1 MADGTLDSNYLV
13 LIDNWPGSPSP
24 NLSVPTDGF
33 AVPAAGVATAAYK
46 VGTKIQVYNETLGIP
61 GFSTFIY
68 LQYEG
73 TTAPALAA
81 RQVVT
86 PDANTSLY
94 IVTNDPDNC
103 LSIAALPS
111 AVALSVMTDAYFG
124 WFWCGGVC
132 PETAVTG
139 LGGTYVTKNDLLAGY
154 GFTVS
159 KMAGDLIGIALYANY
174 GATAVGGL
182 MFGVT
187 DTIDS

>member
-73 TTAPALAA
+73 TGAPTLAA

-86 PDANTSLY
+86 PDTNASLY
-94 IVTNDPDNC
+94 IVTNDPDSC

-132 PETAVTG
+132 PEDFVTD
-139 LGGTYVTKNDLLAGY
+139 LGGNYLTAGSAVALGSAIIAADCSADSIGYGIAAGAATDLIAGY
-154 GFTVS
+154 TLS
-159 KMAGDLIGIALYANY
+159 
-174 GATAVGGL
+174 
-182 MFGVT
+182 T
-187 DTIDS
+187 DTD